1 MEMPAKAFHLTKWNP
16 FIKLLRLRDAIILV
30 VENDDNTADFLEA
43 HWVENSGAKR
53 KAEMSSDELNL
64 VEGAGL
70 FALVPVGSIQAD
82 RVHFPTARFHFTQAK
97 CRSKQ
102 HDFT

>member
-1 MEMPAKAFHLTKWNP
+1 MVIQPASWSHAWWKTEVPN
-16 FIKLLRLRDAIILV
+16 
-30 VENDDNTADFLEA
+30 E
-43 HWVENSGAKR
+43 

-82 RVHFPTARFHFTQAK
+82 RVRFPHCSVSFHTSEMSIK
-97 CRSKQ
+97 
-102 HDFT
+102 TT

>member
-1 MEMPAKAFHLTKWNP
+1 MVIQPTSWSHAWWKTEVPN
-16 FIKLLRLRDAIILV
+16 
-30 VENDDNTADFLEA
+30 E
-43 HWVENSGAKR
+43 

-70 FALVPVGSIQAD
+70 FALVPVGSIQAE